1 MKTHARV
8 VVIGG
13 GVVGCSVLFH
23 LTKFGWRDVVLL
35 ERAELTA
42 GSSWHAAGAFHT
54 LNADTNMAALQGYT
68 INLYRE
74 LEALSD
80 LSCGLHQVGGMTLA
94 TTPERMDYL
103 RATRAKHRHMGLD
116 THLIGPEEI
125 RKRADFVNIDG
136 VLGALWNPLDGH
148 LDPAGTTHVY
158 AAAARRH
165 GAEIYQQTAV
175 TALTPLAQGE
185 WWVTTTRG
193 DIIAEHVVNAA
204 GLWAREVAA
213 LAGVYLPLHPMEHQ
227 YLVTD
232 DLAEIYELPEE
243 PPQVL
248 DPAGET
254 YLRPEGRGLLIGFYE
269 QACEPWAVDGTP
281 ADFGAELLPDRLDR
295 IAPAMEQA
303 FRRFP
308 ILENAGIKRVI
319 NGPFTFS
326 PDGNPLVGPVP
337 GLRNYWAACAVM
349 AGFSQGGGVGLTI
362 AEWMVEGAASRD
374 VFALDV
380 ARFGP

>member
-1 MKTHARV
+1 MKTHAR

-35 ERAELTA
+35 EQAELTA

-54 LNADTNMAALQGYT
+54 LNADTNMAALLGYT

-74 LEALSD
+74 SEAMSD
-80 LSCGLHQVGGMTLA
+80 LSCGLYQVGGMTLP
-94 TTPERMDYL
+94 TTPQRMDYL

-116 THLIGPEEI
+116 THLIGPEKI
-125 RKRADFVNIDG
+125 RRRANFVNTDG
-136 VLGALWNPLDGH
+136 VLGALCDPLDGH

-158 AAAARRH
+158 AAAACRR
-165 GAEIYQQTAV
+165 GSEIYQQTAV

-185 WWVTTTRG
+185 WRVTTMRG

-213 LAGVYLPLHPMEHQ
+213 LVGVYLPLHPMEHH

-232 DLAEIYELPEE
+232 DLAAIYELPEE

-254 YLRPEGRGLLIGFYE
+254 
-269 QACEPWAVDGTP
+269 
-281 ADFGAELLPDRLDR
+281 
-295 IAPAMEQA
+295 
-303 FRRFP
+303 
-308 ILENAGIKRVI
+308 
-319 NGPFTFS
+319 
-326 PDGNPLVGPVP
+326 
-337 GLRNYWAACAVM
+337 
-349 AGFSQGGGVGLTI
+349 
-362 AEWMVEGAASRD
+362 
-374 VFALDV
+374 
-380 ARFGP
+380 